1 MIESG
6 FSPTATSQAEAVGI
20 WQFIPSTGT
29 TYGLQIDDYIDERK
43 DPYRSTLSAIA
54 YFKKLYREFG
64 YWTLAIAAYNCG
76 ENRMHSAINTH
87 NSVYFW
93 NLLELNALP
102 DETMEYVPKIYA
114 AAILD
119 KNNELFGISRLK
131 ADSPVER
138 AFTVVDVPLS
148 IEKLSEISTMTE
160 EDFRSYNTHILGDI
174 LPNAP
179 THIYV
184 PPSNL
189 NTLQKN
195 LQRFDNK
202 ISSGR
207 SLSDEEMKQIQSSN
221 TLEDASYGR
230 FHIVKSNE
238 TLAEISS
245 RRGISEEDLRS
256 WNNLRSDIQP
266 EVGQQLKLTAP
277 KEKRWISHDVKKSE
291 TLSSIAKKYNI
302 TPEDI
307 QKWNVLEESKV
318 PTGTILWLHVDVE

>member
-1 MIESG
+1 
-6 FSPTATSQAEAVGI
+6 
-20 WQFIPSTGT
+20 
-29 TYGLQIDDYIDERK
+29 
-43 DPYRSTLSAIA
+43 
-54 YFKKLYREFG
+54 
-64 YWTLAIAAYNCG
+64 
-76 ENRMHSAINTH
+76 
-87 NSVYFW
+87 
-93 NLLELNALP
+93 
-102 DETMEYVPKIYA
+102 
-114 AAILD
+114 
-119 KNNELFGISRLK
+119 
-131 ADSPVER
+131 
-138 AFTVVDVPLS
+138 
-148 IEKLSEISTMTE
+148 MTE

-230 FHIVKSNE
+230 FHIVKSSE

-266 EVGQQLKLTAP
+266 EVGHSTTSTK
-277 KEKRWISHDVKKSE
+277 KKSG
-291 TLSSIAKKYNI
+291 SIM
-302 TPEDI
+302 
-307 QKWNVLEESKV
+307 
-318 PTGTILWLHVDVE
+318 

>member
-1 MIESG
+1 MKQWSM
-6 FSPTATSQAEAVGI
+6 
-20 WQFIPSTGT
+20 
-29 TYGLQIDDYIDERK
+29 
-43 DPYRSTLSAIA
+43 
-54 YFKKLYREFG
+54 
-64 YWTLAIAAYNCG
+64 C
-76 ENRMHSAINTH
+76 
-87 NSVYFW
+87 
-93 NLLELNALP
+93 
-102 DETMEYVPKIYA
+102 PKYMQLV
-114 AAILD
+114 ILD

-148 IEKLSEISTMTE
+148 IEKLSEISTMTK

-207 SLSDEEMKQIQSSN
+207 SLSDEEMKQIQTSN